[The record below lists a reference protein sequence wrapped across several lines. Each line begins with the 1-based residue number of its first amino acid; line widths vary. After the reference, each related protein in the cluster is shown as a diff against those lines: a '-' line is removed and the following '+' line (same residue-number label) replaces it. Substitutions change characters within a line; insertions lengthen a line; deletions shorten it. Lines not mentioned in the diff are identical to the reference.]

1 MMSLWLE
8 KQYPFLVAGCVG
20 GAILWLDLDME
31 PNAPQL
37 LAATV
42 TFGAVVSGFVGTSL
56 AILTSLD
63 TPIMRRIRAT
73 EYRGILKS
81 YLGWALCAGIV
92 LSLTGIFGL
101 FVDASRVP
109 LFVSTWSLVLAFCV
123 CCLWR
128 LGRTMLEVFSDRE
141 NVVRRE

>member
-1 MMSLWLE
+1 MKSLRWE
-8 KQYPFLVAGCVG
+8 KRYPFLVGVCIGV
-20 GAILWLDLDME
+20 AIWCLGLDME

-56 AILTSLD
+56 SILTSLD

-73 EYRGILKS
+73 SYRTILQA
-81 YLGWALCAGIV
+81 YLGWALIAGIA
-92 LSLTGIFGL
+92 LSLTGIVGL
-101 FVDASRVP
+101 FLDVSRAP
-109 LFVSTWSLVLAFCV
+109 LFAAAWSVVLVFCL

-128 LGRTMLEVFSDRE
+128 LGSTMLHVFGDRE
-141 NVVRRE
+141 NLARRE